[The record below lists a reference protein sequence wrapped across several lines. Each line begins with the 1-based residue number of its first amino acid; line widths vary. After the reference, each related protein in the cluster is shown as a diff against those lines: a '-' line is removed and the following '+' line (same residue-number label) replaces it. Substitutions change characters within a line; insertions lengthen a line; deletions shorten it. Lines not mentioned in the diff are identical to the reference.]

1 MRDQPTGAE
10 HRTWK
15 HPPTKRARTTHDPTK
30 LNKASE
36 GGGQNGQ
43 KATGMLALLGSDY
56 NVTSAPLGSDLACSG
71 EANILMVSEVLR
83 KAAEEAN
90 GSCIVLDLLPGRR
103 APIA

>member
-1 MRDQPTGAE
+1 MPQAQNNVLGNTPHVQG
-10 HRTWK
+10 
-15 HPPTKRARTTHDPTK
+15 ARTTHNQTK
-30 LNKASE
+30 LNEAKGE

-43 KATGMLALLGSDY
+43 KATGILAPLGSDY
-56 NVTSAPLGSDLACSG
+56 NMTSAPLASGFACSG